1 MAQPI
6 DLREMDKTSSQPAL
20 VNSSSLVNNVK
31 GFFTKHWLGLLVL
44 GFVLWLV
51 FFGGTKQMQNMVN
64 YGMTSSNGLDN
75 MVMDNMGDM
84 GDTFDLS
91 SGPDLGNDLK
101 ALLRSSYH

>member
-20 VNSSSLVNNVK
+20 VNSSTFTDNVK
-31 GFFTKHWLGLLVL
+31 GFFTRHWLGLVVL

-51 FFGGTKQMQNMVN
+51 FFGGTKQMQSMVN
-64 YGMTSSNGLDN
+64 YGRSLTGMSSSNGPID
-75 MVMDNMGDM
+75 MGNM
-84 GDTFDLS
+84 GDTFDLPDV
-91 SGPDLGNDLK
+91 PDLGNDLK